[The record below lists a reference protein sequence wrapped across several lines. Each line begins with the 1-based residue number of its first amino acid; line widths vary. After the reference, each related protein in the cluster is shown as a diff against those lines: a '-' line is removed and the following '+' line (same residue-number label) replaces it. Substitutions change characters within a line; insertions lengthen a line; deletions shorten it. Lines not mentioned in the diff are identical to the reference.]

1 MSATP
6 LTLKAFFVDGALP
19 PPPESGT
26 LAGLRDKVPG
36 GEAGLKAAVSEV
48 MEEIFGAP
56 LADMLQTSWG
66 KVDGLTKALA
76 KSREDPKTVIPFPL
90 LDHTVNTV
98 HTPTIEVHFGRKRL
112 AELPLEI
119 ELNLVLKGV
128 ALELQGGRIA
138 GVRSGE
144 CSGQG
149 VCTFAGQTLMKR
161 ATPAIPLPGR
171 LTFGAR
177 P

>member
-19 PPPESGT
+19 PPGETT
-26 LAGLRDKVPG
+26 LAELADKTPG
-36 GEAGLKAAVSEV
+36 GTEALKAAVSEA

-66 KVDGLTKALA
+66 KVEGLSKALA
-76 KSREDPKTVIPFPL
+76 TSRKDPKTVVPFPL

-128 ALELQGGRIA
+128 ALDLQDGRIA
-138 GVRSGE
+138 GIRSGE

-149 VCTFAGQTLMKR
+149 VCTFAGHTLIERK
-161 ATPAIPLPGR
+161 TSAIPLPGR
-171 LTFGAR
+171 LTFSA
-177 P
+177 